1 MPEVIDHLFR
11 NEAGRML
18 AALTR
23 VLGVHN
29 LSLAEDVVQDTLLR
43 ALESWKYGKIPENPA
58 AWLMTAAQN
67 RAIDLIRRENTRRKF
82 APDLLLESE
91 WTLRSTVEAS
101 FAAHEIRDD
110 ELRMMFSC
118 CAPSISSDSQ
128 VALILKLLCGFS
140 VAEIASAFLS
150 SEAAIEK
157 QIQRGKKA
165 LAEAELFALSRDAIV
180 ERLPAVESALYL
192 LFNEGYQSS
201 HRDQA
206 VRADLCNEAIR
217 LTTLLVEHPT
227 ATSSRTRA
235 LLALL
240 CLDAARLPARVDEH
254 GELVLLEDQDRM
266 KWDRSLIQ
274 RGLLE
279 LDAATEHGDVS
290 ELHIE
295 AAIAATHSN
304 APSVSDTN
312 WRQIVELY
320 DALLRFRPSPIVQ
333 LNRAIALGRARTPDE
348 GLAALDEISDE
359 RMNDYPYYWAAR
371 GDLHER
377 AGRADQA
384 RQAFGRA
391 LEVAQTSA
399 QKQQLQKRL
408 QRFMQS

>member
-1 MPEVIDHLFR
+1 VIDHLFR

-29 LSLAEDVVQDTLLR
+29 LEMAEDVVQDTLLR
-43 ALESWKYGKIPENPA
+43 ALETWKFGKIPENPA

-91 WTLRSTVEAS
+91 WTLRPTVEAR

-140 VAEIASAFLS
+140 IAEIASAFLS
-150 SEAAIEK
+150 SESAIEK

-165 LAEAELFALSRDAIV
+165 LAESELFALSR
-180 ERLPAVESALYL
+180 
-192 LFNEGYQSS
+192 
-201 HRDQA
+201 
-206 VRADLCNEAIR
+206 EAIR

-227 ATSSRTRA
+227 ATSPRTRA
-235 LLALL
+235 LLSLM
-240 CLDAARLPARVDEH
+240 CLDAARLPARVDAQ
-254 GELVLLEDQDRM
+254 GELVLLEDQDRSL
-266 KWDRSLIQ
+266 WDRALIH
-274 RGLLE
+274 RGNLQ
-279 LDAATEHGDVS
+279 LDRATENGEVS

-295 AAIAATHSN
+295 AAIAATHAR
-304 APSVSDTN
+304 APSVAATN

-320 DALLRFRPSPIVQ
+320 DALLEYRPSPIVQ
-333 LNRAIALGRARTPDE
+333 LNRAIALGRARSPDE
-348 GLAALDEISDE
+348 GLAALDAIADE
-359 RMNDYPYYWAAR
+359 RLDEYPYYWAAR

-377 AGRADQA
+377 AGRVEEAKT
-384 RQAFGRA
+384 AFTRA
-391 LEVAQTSA
+391 LEVAQTAS

-408 QRFMQS
+408 DRLV